1 MTPILVSKFGIY
13 KVNFIGMIVATLAS
27 IPTVFFGYTGNLT
40 MFIAFSLRR
49 GLGSSPMLGTL
60 NAVIAETAT
69 YSYNKEGVRLDGP
82 MLRCSLRSVV
92 ALTGWLLAL
101 DGFDDEAAVQ
111 TAGAISMFNFIY
123 LILPLVLTVAMT
135 FIVAKL
141 DVEKANKQL
150 TAAQS

>member
-1 MTPILVSKFGIY
+1 MTFVIFCFLGYIDSVSNRTIKQIFLFYKFLMFDHGD
-13 KVNFIGMIVATLAS
+13 VCLAAR
-27 IPTVFFGYTGNLT
+27 YRRYANLT

-49 GLGSSPMLGTL
+49 GLVSSPMLGTL

-101 DGFDDEAAVQ
+101 DGFDDEAAV
-111 TAGAISMFNFIY
+111 
-123 LILPLVLTVAMT
+123 
-135 FIVAKL
+135 
-141 DVEKANKQL
+141 
-150 TAAQS
+150 